1 MFKLIGWVFKIT
13 IFAVIVLAL
22 GHLIKWDGKTISDQM
37 KTSLSQAER
46 SAPVK
51 AAKRTASELL
61 SDAKKAGSESNLP
74 SRLEEKIPP
83 AARKELKALLNSAE
97 EEK

>member
-1 MFKLIGWVFKIT
+1 MFKLIGWIFKVT
-13 IFAVIVLAL
+13 IFAAIVLAL
-22 GHLIKWDGKTISDQM
+22 SHYVRWDGKTISDQM

-51 AAKRTASELL
+51 AVKKTATELL

-83 AARKELKALLNSAE
+83 AARKELNALLDGTE
-97 EEK
+97 E